1 MKSVQNT
8 GISGSNALPSMDILE
23 PRLLLST
30 APLIL
35 DAQVNGSTVDPGG
48 VINVVMG
55 LDDTFNFNVLAVNDG
70 SHARPNYGLI
80 HVSFPHLGAGADA
93 LDRISTVALD
103 PDLVYVETASFADPA
118 LLYLGALNDGQSD
131 WPMVVAT
138 DTDGWL
144 RDEQNNLSLTIQP
157 GAFGNFGILF
167 GAGMSDY
174 IDPVFG
180 WNWAPQAGEWFEND
194 LGLPSDGFT
203 VNVVSPYA
211 ARLTD
216 AKYSIVEDEDGDG
229 NAEYIWLTVNADVDA
244 GGTGEYYMKVFADGQ
259 LLLETDAETVA
270 GPSQLAL
277 AMGLGLTGTGLPEGN
292 YGLTVELYR
301 AADDALVDRLNASN
315 DPDLADVP
323 LEPGTLRPNTVTLWP
338 TVELNK
344 GSLNGFEIDLD
355 NPEITV
361 FPGQTIDGYL
371 QLSASIG
378 WDTGQDFPVIGAWT
392 WGPHDAAGISIAPN
406 VPVSEMGKTL
416 RWDVSLRA
424 PSTPG
429 TYYLIYGGTW
439 ANEAGNLLS
448 GDEPTAWNDGDDL
461 LDTPA
466 DDLENSLDT
475 GRVITP
481 GNFDMAGGVVRIQ
494 VSAQLQFGDEGPK
507 SVIYTESDGTKV
519 TVSLKKGTGQLEFMG
534 DGLELYSAGKKMIVL
549 GNILRVSTI
558 SLLETTAKSKLLVRT
573 DKGGDGLADIGMIV
587 GDQPMGKLQGKTVDL
602 VGQGIRLTG
611 TGYIGSIQLHDIRE
625 GAHIDMPGVAAKG
638 VSIRFN
644 EGRPEMDL
652 ASPLKKLTAIEWD
665 GGSLTAP
672 WAGKITIRG
681 NRKAGIAGNLG
692 ADMNFTDVG
701 KRGRS
706 LSKLRVAG
714 TAVGAQLR
722 TIGDIGAVAFGAT
735 EMFDILAGCDA
746 GLLRHAEAVDDF
758 TDLDVKIGSVTIR
771 GLKIPRGQVAP
782 RFFTNSNISAASIG
796 KVKLLNADF
805 ANDETAFGLFASKA
819 NEDTGIGSV
828 KYRDTVDD
836 QKWSW
841 PFPEDQVY
849 STPDLTI
856 SLL

>member
-1 MKSVQNT
+1 MKST
-8 GISGSNALPSMDILE
+8 PDSGFSGRNALPSMDILE

-30 APLIL
+30 VPLIL
-35 DAQVNGSTVDPGG
+35 DAQINGSTVDPGG

-55 LDDTFNFNVLAVNDG
+55 LDDTFNFNVQAVNDG
-70 SHARPNYGLI
+70 DHAWPGYGLI
-80 HVSFPHLGAGADA
+80 HVSFPHLGTGADA
-93 LDRISTVALD
+93 LDRITQVLPGDNLHYA
-103 PDLVYVETASFADPA
+103 ETASNIDPA
-118 LLYLGALNDGQSD
+118 LLYNGALNDGQSD
-131 WPMVVAT
+131 WPMVIAT

-144 RDEQNNLSLTIQP
+144 QGELNALFLTIQP
-157 GAFGNFGILF
+157 EAFGHFGLLF
-167 GAGMSDY
+167 GAGMSSDN
-174 IDPVFG
+174 DSVVG
-180 WNWAPQAGEWFEND
+180 WNWAPQLFTND
-194 LGLPSDGFT
+194 LGLPCDGFT
-203 VNVVSPYA
+203 VNVISPYA
-211 ARLTD
+211 AHLTD

-244 GGTGEYYMKVFADGQ
+244 GGAGEYYMKVFADGQ

-277 AMGLGLTGTGLPEGN
+277 AMGLGLTGTGLPEGD
-292 YGLTVELYR
+292 YDLTVELYR
-301 AADDALVDRLNASN
+301 ADDDTLIDRLYASN
-315 DPDLADVP
+315 DPDLAAVP

-361 FPGQTIDGYL
+361 FPGQAIDGYL

-378 WDTGQDFPVIGAWT
+378 WDTGLDFPVIGAWT
-392 WGPHDAAGISIAPN
+392 WGQHDAAGISIASN
-406 VPVSEMGKTL
+406 VPVSEGKTL
-416 RWDVSLRA
+416 RWEVSLRA
-424 PSTPG
+424 PSAPG

-448 GDEPTAWNDGDDL
+448 GDEPTTWNDGDDL

-481 GNFDMAGGVVRIQ
+481 GDFDLAGGVVRIQ
-494 VSAQLQFGDEGPK
+494 VSTQLQFGDEGPK

-549 GNILRVSTI
+549 GNIKRVSTI
-558 SLLETTAKSKLLVRT
+558 SLLETTVKSNLLVRT
-573 DKGGDGLADIGMIV
+573 DKGGDGLADIGKIV

-611 TGYIGSIQLHDIRE
+611 AGYIGSIQLHDISE

-644 EGRPEMDL
+644 KGQPEMDL

-692 ADMNFTDVG
+692 ADMNFNDVG

-706 LSKLRVAG
+706 LSKLLVAG

-722 TIGDIGAVAFGAT
+722 TIGDIGSVAFGAA

-746 GLLRHAEAVDDF
+746 GLLRHADAVGDF
-758 TDLDVKIGSVTIR
+758 IDLDVKIGSVTIR

-782 RFFTNSNISAASIG
+782 RFFTSSNISAASIG
-796 KVKLLNADF
+796 KVKLLNAGF
-805 ANDETAFGLFASKA
+805 ANDETEFGLFASKA

-841 PFPEDQVY
+841 PFHEDQVY
-849 STPDLTI
+849 STSDLTI